1 MLLKYSNK
9 TNSSPDF
16 FCYSPLRIGLLFETK
31 KFSLNLPRVILFL
44 LNIKYLSKEEI
55 RQEAVKY
62 LRRFEDFDGN
72 EIKMA
77 SFENWVEFIS
87 NKIEERFQSK
97 QVYVFGTHTLAF
109 DMNCYQEVIKSS
121 FLFTLISTENCI
133 VSLNK

>member
-1 MLLKYSNK
+1 
-9 TNSSPDF
+9 
-16 FCYSPLRIGLLFETK
+16 
-31 KFSLNLPRVILFL
+31 
-44 LNIKYLSKEEI
+44 
-55 RQEAVKY
+55 VKY

-121 FLFTLISTENCI
+121 YLFTLISTENCI

>member
-1 MLLKYSNK
+1 M
-9 TNSSPDF
+9 
-16 FCYSPLRIGLLFETK
+16 
-31 KFSLNLPRVILFL
+31 
-44 LNIKYLSKEEI
+44 
-55 RQEAVKY
+55 KY

-109 DMNCYQEVIKSS
+109 DMSCYQEVIKP
-121 FLFTLISTENCI
+121 FIYINLPQHCFKFVFELKVGNC
-133 VSLNK
+133 VHPFYLLAASR

>member
-1 MLLKYSNK
+1 M
-9 TNSSPDF
+9 
-16 FCYSPLRIGLLFETK
+16 
-31 KFSLNLPRVILFL
+31 
-44 LNIKYLSKEEI
+44 
-55 RQEAVKY
+55 KY

-109 DMNCYQEVIKSS
+109 DINCYQEV
-121 FLFTLISTENCI
+121 LIIACI
-133 VSLNK
+133 YYLKAFKHFNYI